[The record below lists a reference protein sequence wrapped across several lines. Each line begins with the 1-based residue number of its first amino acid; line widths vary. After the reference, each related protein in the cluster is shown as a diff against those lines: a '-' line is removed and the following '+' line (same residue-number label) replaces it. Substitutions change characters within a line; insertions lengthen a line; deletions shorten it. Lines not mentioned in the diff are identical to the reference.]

1 MELNRKNAMKK
12 WEESFGRDV
21 MTVDFAGRKIQKGA
35 YQQLTSAYGWVLA
48 PVLPKSEGGA
58 LEPSNLI
65 CLHVRTAE
73 EKSDDFPTFKA
84 GDIRY
89 NIVAQGGKW
98 IIEQSEDNEAIA
110 EQEAMIAAAMEKWV
124 QFFGDEEKTVDFC
137 GREII
142 KEHYMSD
149 CAGAWKVAPY
159 VTSKPVEN
167 KNSYIAHV
175 ASIEEAYGKTAFRA
189 NGKQFTLNK
198 DNGAYYFKESVAKP
212 QRRSFDLGNPLSV
225 AERIDRSIEE
235 FGALSE
241 SGVWLDFIMVGAVID
256 SSVPEYASAALTDTV
271 SFILREQVGSWLSSE
286 VSGFTDE
293 DGCYHSFMSFRFTSP
308 QISDME
314 RLFNASMLLNTYAS
328 MLTAK
333 FGLRMF
339 KVYNYANNFAGT
351 QIHYPNSV
359 LSAYNPEFKELLGA
373 FFGCENGMYE
383 GESATTLYVS
393 RFIIYNIKALS
404 EAHGE
409 ETQYFTSAQ
418 LAEHNYIYSGLK
430 DAIDSYLVPSPEP
443 SMPDEEPQLPEIS
456 QASPGKESFEEQESE
471 SPDAVT
477 AEKIAPE
484 EEKDE
489 EYVEDCSGIP
499 SDIDAEYYS
508 TEEESEETEPVYS
521 EPSEQ
526 PETTEEIEDTEV
538 YFDIDS
544 EE

>member
-1 MELNRKNAMKK
+1 MEFNRKNAMKK

-21 MTVDFAGRKIQKGA
+21 MTVDFTGRKIQKGA

-48 PVLPKSEGGA
+48 PILPKSEGGNT
-58 LEPSNLI
+58 EFDNLV

-84 GDIRY
+84 GDVRY
-89 NIVAQGGKW
+89 AIVAQDGKW
-98 IIEQSEDNEAIA
+98 TIEQSEDNEAIA
-110 EQEAMIAAAMEKWV
+110 EQEAMVAAAMEKWE
-124 QFFGDEEKTVDFC
+124 QTFGDAEKSIDFC
-137 GREII
+137 GREIV
-142 KEHYMSD
+142 KVQYMSD
-149 CAGAWKVAPY
+149 CAGAWKIAPY
-159 VTSKPVEN
+159 VTSKPAEN
-167 KNSYIAHV
+167 KNAYIANL

-198 DNGAYYFKESVAKP
+198 DNGAYYFKEGVVRP

-241 SGVWLDFIMVGAVID
+241 SGVWLDFIMVSAIID
-256 SSVPEYASAALTDTV
+256 AGVPDYVSAALTDTV

-286 VSGFTDE
+286 VSGVTDQ

-308 QISDME
+308 QVSDME

-328 MLTAK
+328 MLCSK
-333 FGLRMF
+333 FGLKMF
-339 KVYNYANNFAGT
+339 KVYNYANNFPGT
-351 QIHYPNSV
+351 QIHYPNAF

-373 FFGCENGMYE
+373 FFDSESGMYE

-393 RFIIYNIKALS
+393 RFIIYNVKALA

-409 ETQYFTSAQ
+409 ETQYFTSSQ

-443 SMPDEEPQLPEIS
+443 EI
-456 QASPGKESFEEQESE
+456 PQESE
-471 SPDAVT
+471 LSCIPEMPI
-477 AEKIAPE
+477 AEKSE
-484 EEKDE
+484 EEAPYSETDEQSKTVDESALYADSRSKEVEIMTKTDESSAEKVFEDIKADE
-489 EYVEDCSGIP
+489 EYLK
-499 SDIDAEYYS
+499 
-508 TEEESEETEPVYS
+508 
-521 EPSEQ
+521 
-526 PETTEEIEDTEV
+526 EV
-538 YFDIDS
+538 YFDIDQ
-544 EE
+544 E